1 MKRTVTWGTKQGLK
15 WGRLFY
21 RNLERRGGTGKK
33 KGGQNVL
40 PALSFARQTPPGAPS
55 SYLVPRFGGGS
66 SRLRIRLRDTEI
78 SAYGVLANLVDD
90 DFLGNMSAREVEEDR
105 LVHGAVLLL
114 E

>member
-1 MKRTVTWGTKQGLK
+1 MSDASKAPNWRSPILSEFGKTLGRRKQKRRAECSARPKLCPANST
-15 WGRLFY
+15 GRF
-21 RNLERRGGTGKK
+21 
-33 KGGQNVL
+33 
-40 PALSFARQTPPGAPS
+40 S

-78 SAYGVLANLVDD
+78 SADGVLTNLVDD
-90 DFLGNMSAREVEEDR
+90 DFLWNMSAREVEEDR